1 MNEGHYIFDYSQEF
15 IHKLE
20 VGLLSR
26 VMGQVLLFLI
36 GGGKVQEGRGLFI
49 MVFRPPTI
57 STRNRITFYNN
68 LDHMCKMA

>member
-36 GGGKVQEGRGLFI
+36 GGGKVQEGGGAIYHGLRTTNHFNKKPYH
-49 MVFRPPTI
+49 F
-57 STRNRITFYNN
+57 
-68 LDHMCKMA
+68 L